1 MSEKKYKLPSVKE
14 ILKLAA
20 TEEGRDNIISDFRT
34 KTDNLSI
41 EEALIVKERLD
52 AEVAALVDRL
62 EEAINVSREQDDYQ
76 LSDTL
81 YDLMMRAIYSYG
93 YDGYDDGEWVSSNY

>member
-41 EEALIVKERLD
+41 EEALFRKQQLD
-52 AEVAALVDRL
+52 AEVAELVERL
-62 EEAINVSREQDDYQ
+62 ETAYQAADDYS

-81 YDLMMRAIYSYG
+81 YDLKMEVVYSYG

>member
-1 MSEKKYKLPSVKE
+1 MTTKYKLPSVKK
-14 ILKLAA
+14 ILELAA

-41 EEALIVKERLD
+41 EEALFVKERLD
-52 AEVAALVDRL
+52 AEVAVLVDRL
-62 EEAINVSREQDDYQ
+62 EEAYEAADDYS

-81 YDLMMRAIYSYG
+81 YDLKMSVVYAYG
-93 YDGYDDGEWVSSNY
+93 YDGYDDGVWIDSGY

>member
-1 MSEKKYKLPSVKE
+1 MTTKYKLPSVKE

-41 EEALIVKERLD
+41 EEALLLKQRLD
-52 AEVAALVDRL
+52 AEVAVLVDRL
-62 EEAINVSREQDDYQ
+62 MESIEFSHEQDDYEV
-76 LSDTL
+76 TGAL
-81 YDLMMRAIYSYG
+81 YDLKYNVISSYG
-93 YDGYDDGEWVSSNY
+93 YDGYDDGEWVSSDY

>member
-1 MSEKKYKLPSVKE
+1 MTTKYKLPSVKK
-14 ILKLAA
+14 ILELAA

-52 AEVAALVDRL
+52 AEVAALVNRL
-62 EEAINVSREQDDYQ
+62 EEAIDVSREQDDYQ

-81 YDLMMRAIYSYG
+81 YDLKMSVVYAYG
-93 YDGYDDGEWVSSNY
+93 YDGYDGGVWIDSGY

>member
-62 EEAINVSREQDDYQ
+62 EKAINVSRKQDDYQ

-81 YDLMMRAIYSYG
+81 YGLKMRAIYSYG